1 MKREGNQVVEQKTI
15 TAEGKFF
22 IWKDDCSE
30 NDCSVKDEICF
41 VLSESHFTFLL
52 FVCSNII
59 VILYENIVRNLHSNK
74 FLHVPRN
81 RCALHVHRFSQIKL
95 INS

>member
-1 MKREGNQVVEQKTI
+1 MKREGNQVIKQKAI

-22 IWKDDCSE
+22 IWKDDCS
-30 NDCSVKDEICF
+30 VKDEICF
-41 VLSESHFTFLL
+41 VLSENHFTFLL

-74 FLHVPRN
+74 FLRVPSN
-81 RCALHVHRFSQIKL
+81 RCALHAHRFSQIKL